1 MIIINPEFHRNLWLK
16 FSTFRLAAMPI
27 FLLGYL
33 YIAGTSWGANDAV
46 LFSTSLPICFVV
58 LCIFGT
64 YEAAK
69 TLRSEIKGNTWDFQ
83 KMSAIGPWQLAIG
96 KLFGATSYAWYFGIP
111 LLAVMAFNYPHDAF
125 GAATP
130 SVGVFLTAS
139 VLGAV
144 SGHASALLTSLAS
157 LHSKRMRVILPLI
170 IGIAVASW
178 VFKAIIGYD
187 LPFAV
192 MGSADGF
199 VLWHGFMVSKSHF
212 DLYSVL
218 FVLFWVVVA
227 IQRLL
232 RLELQYKNAPLV
244 WAAFV
249 VSMAVYM
256 AGLSSQGGAF
266 IVEKF
271 TLAMQYWLAFSV
283 VAVLLYIK
291 MLEESKDIMPY
302 KRFVAA
308 WRARDWSLA
317 FLNVPRWAVTLCF
330 ALPLLV
336 ALYISF
342 PSEGGR
348 IEFSMF
354 HLGLGMLLFTL
365 RDGLVLH
372 AVLLGRT
379 GRFVGFKLLF
389 YYFVM
394 YFLAISVTLDGA
406 FDTRES
412 FEAAFMSGGGISF
425 FLPTGTGGF
434 INSCGAIAL
443 QCVGAAW
450 FLNYRLKLFTKAK

>member
-27 FLLGYL
+27 FLLCYL
-33 YIAGTSWGANDAV
+33 YLASTSWGADDTV
-46 LFSTSLPICFVV
+46 LFGTTLPICFVV
-58 LCIFGT
+58 LCLFGT

-69 TLRSEIKGNTWDFQ
+69 TLSSEIKGNTWDFQ

-125 GAATP
+125 GASTP
-130 SVGVFLTAS
+130 SVGVFLMAS

-144 SGHASALLTSLAS
+144 SGHASALLVSLAS
-157 LHSKRMRVILPLI
+157 LHTKRMRVFLSLIL
-170 IGIAVASW
+170 GVVVASW

-187 LPFAV
+187 LHLDGMV
-192 MGSADGF
+192 SADGL
-199 VLWHGFMVSKSHF
+199 VSWHGIMLSKTHF

-249 VSMAVYM
+249 VSTAAYV
-256 AGLSSQGGAF
+256 AGLYPQDTSFLRGMFDS
-266 IVEKF
+266 
-271 TLAMQYWLAFSV
+271 AMPYWLGFCV
-283 VAVLLYIK
+283 VAALLYMK

-302 KRFVAA
+302 KRFIAA
-308 WRARDWSLA
+308 WRARDWQLA
-317 FLNVPRWAVTLCF
+317 FMNVPRWAVTLCL

-336 ALYISF
+336 LLHMTF
-342 PSEGGR
+342 PADNNR

-354 HLGLGMLLFTL
+354 NLGLGILLFTL
-365 RDGLVLH
+365 RDGLILH
-372 AVLLGRT
+372 AILLGRT
-379 GRFVGFKLLF
+379 GRFVGFKLAF

-394 YFLAISVTLDGA
+394 YFMAVNVTMDGA
-406 FDTRES
+406 FDTRETV
-412 FEAAFMSGGGISF
+412 EKVFMSGGGLSF
-425 FLPTGTGGF
+425 FLPTGAGGLLG
-434 INSCGAIAL
+434 SCGAVVL

-450 FLNYRLKLFTKAK
+450 FLNYRLKLFTKEE